1 MTIQTASAQSDEREQ
16 AIELDP
22 PPDIPPP
29 TTGSGWL
36 TALPALGGL
45 GAVAYLFA
53 GPRQAMSYVAG
64 GFFLLMSISMVV
76 GSLARNRSTTKSNA
90 DEVRRRYL
98 TYLESVRLALAT
110 SADRSVDHGVLG
122 LGVSDADPPR
132 RAFLDDT
139 AVTARADPFALD
151 AARRLV
157 AAYAGAPTPA
167 VRLRLTAGERVS
179 IDGVSVAQLREIVC
193 AGAASH
199 SPDEL
204 AIAVVTGDVCQWR
217 WLKWLPHA
225 RHDGEVLAVAP
236 ERLATLTSAILADP
250 RRTWLVVADVLD
262 RSAYAGARSLPA
274 VVIAAGSPVGAWRR
288 FQVDAAVL
296 TELDR
301 DLPTRR
307 GTLPGRSALEA
318 QAAARALSATHRS
331 LASAVTEPA
340 AGDGW
345 TEESL
350 SWEALQERRSQRTA
364 QPHRRLVVSM
374 GHDESGTPV
383 ELDLKES
390 AEGGAGPHGLI
401 IGATGSGKSELLRTI
416 VLEVA
421 AHHDSRDVSLV
432 LVDFKGGA
440 AFRGFDVL
448 PHTCAL
454 ITNLQAGQWQV
465 DRMLAALSGELHR
478 RQELLADAGVQ
489 SQKEYAATAGRHS
502 EPLPTL
508 LVVIDE
514 FTELLAQRPELT
526 DLLVQIG
533 RLGRSLGIHLLL
545 ASQRLDE
552 GRLRGLESHLSYR
565 IALRTFSAAE
575 SRAVIGSSAAYELP
589 RAPGHGYLKTDA
601 ELSTRFA
608 ATCLATPVGSAKDA
622 PADVRPFE
630 PPLLGSAPED
640 GGADEGP
647 EVGEP
652 VAGRLLQI
660 LAGTAPPARKI
671 WLPPLAPVPL
681 RDLLD
686 GAAAPLAVPVGIV
699 DRPFEQRLERHI
711 LDLSGAGG
719 HVAIV
724 GGPRSGKS
732 TAVRTLVQSLQ
743 HRHGDGSAQ
752 VYCLDLGGGLGD
764 LEHWPIV
771 GGVARRMEPERVRRF
786 VEFVAQVVDDR
797 EAAFARTA
805 IATVEQFRQ
814 ARRGGEVRSELGD
827 VFLVVDGMSVL
838 RADFDELDERLTR
851 IAARGL
857 AYGVHLV
864 VTAHRWLD
872 LRPALR
878 ELVTTRI
885 ELRLGDPIDSQID
898 RKAAAALPEHCPGR
912 GLAADGGSL
921 QIAEPDL
928 AAPADAVPAPPVPM
942 LPRSVDPAR
951 LPSAVRA
958 AGVCLGVEGTRM
970 RAVMAGVSGPFQLVL
985 GDSGSGKS
993 SHLRAVLHQ
1002 IPPDHRVVVIDY
1014 RRSIS
1019 EAEGRANVV
1028 GYAADSHRC
1037 ADVIAGLVEGLDKRR
1052 AAMSGRSKSS
1062 AAPVHLLVDDYDLV
1076 AAGANPL
1083 AALSALLAHARE
1095 AALSVHLARRC
1106 AGASRALLDPVVGTM
1121 RELGAAVTVLS
1132 GSPDE
1137 GLVCGVRPSRQ
1148 PMGRGIHV
1156 DRDLGT
1162 VPIQL
1167 VTQP

>member
-1 MTIQTASAQSDEREQ
+1 MTIHTASTHSDGRQ
-16 AIELDP
+16 RTIELDP
-22 PPDIPPP
+22 PPDVPPP
-29 TTGSGWL
+29 ATGSGWL

-98 TYLESVRLALAT
+98 TYLESVRLTLAT

-132 RAFLDDT
+132 RVFLDDT

-157 AAYAGAPTPA
+157 AAYAGTPA
-167 VRLRLTAGERVS
+167 PAVEIQMTAGERVS

-193 AGAASH
+193 AAAATH
-199 SPDEL
+199 PPDEF

-225 RHDGEVLAVAP
+225 RHGGEVLAVAP
-236 ERLATLTSAILADP
+236 ERLATLTSAVMADP

-262 RSAYAGARSLPA
+262 RSAYAGVRSLPA
-274 VVIAAGSPVGAWRR
+274 IVVAAGSPAGLWRR
-288 FQVDAAVL
+288 LRADTDVL
-296 TELDR
+296 VELDR
-301 DLPTRR
+301 DVPTRR
-307 GTLPGRSALEA
+307 GTLPGRSSAEA
-318 QAAARALSATHRS
+318 QAAARALSATDG
-331 LASAVTEPA
+331 LIASTA
-340 AGDGW
+340 AETTVVDGW

-350 SWEALQERRSQRTA
+350 SWDALQRRRAERAA
-364 QPHRRLVVSM
+364 QPHRGLVVTI
-374 GHDESGTPV
+374 GQDTGGAPV

-390 AEGGAGPHGLI
+390 ADGGAGPHGLI

-416 VLEVA
+416 VLEIA
-421 AHHDSRDVSLV
+421 AHHDSRDVALV

-601 ELSTRFA
+601 ELPTRFA
-608 ATCLATPVGSAKDA
+608 ATCLATPIVSAKDA

-630 PPLLGSAPED
+630 PPLLGLAPED
-640 GGADEGP
+640 GAAEGP

-652 VAGRLLQI
+652 VAGRLLQV

-686 GAAAPLAVPVGIV
+686 GAGAPLVVPVGIV
-699 DRPFEQRLERHI
+699 DRPFEQRVEHHL
-711 LDLSGAGG
+711 LDLAGAGG

-732 TAVRTLVQSLQ
+732 TAVCTLVQSLQ

-764 LEHWPIV
+764 LEQWPIV

-838 RADFDELDERLTR
+838 RADFDDLEESLTR

-864 VTAHRWLD
+864 LAAHRWLD

-878 ELVTTRI
+878 ELVTTRV

-898 RKAAAALPEHCPGR
+898 RKAAAAIPDNCPGR
-912 GLAADGGSL
+912 GLTADGGAL
-921 QIAEPDL
+921 QIAESDL
-928 AAPADAVPAPPVPM
+928 AAPSDAVPAPPVPM
-942 LPRSVDPAR
+942 LPRSIDPAR
-951 LPSAVRA
+951 LPSAVRS

-970 RAVMAGVSGPFQLVL
+970 RAVMAGASGPFQLVL

-1002 IPPDHRVVVIDY
+1002 IPADHRIVVIDY
-1014 RRSIS
+1014 RRSIA

-1028 GYAADSHRC
+1028 GYAADPVRC
-1037 ADVIAGLVEGLDKRR
+1037 ADVIAGLVEGLDRR
-1052 AAMSGRSKSS
+1052 RTASSGGGKSA

-1083 AALSALLAHARE
+1083 AALTALLAHARE
-1095 AALSVHLARRC
+1095 AALSVHVARRC

-1137 GLVCGVRPSRQ
+1137 GLVCGIRPSRQ
-1148 PMGRGIHV
+1148 PMGRGTHM